1 VKILNE
7 RKDRARQRSLNQV
20 MENALDMVDGND
32 EGETEG
38 DTNNNEGTAA
48 KKGKKDK
55 KRKNKKR
62 KLQDV
67 SNAEEPSDEVKP
79 KVAKPNPKEN
89 NKKRNA
95 QDEQPEQQSSPAGG
109 ENQESKAKNK
119 KRKH

>member
-32 EGETEG
+32 GGEAEG
-38 DTNNNEGTAA
+38 DNNNEGTGANKA
-48 KKGKKDK
+48 KKDK

-67 SNAEEPSDEVKP
+67 SNAEEPNDEVKS
-79 KVAKPNPKEN
+79 KVAKPNPEQN

-95 QDEQPEQQSSPAGG
+95 DDEQPEQQTSTPTGV
-109 ENQESKAKNK
+109 ENQEPKANKK
-119 KRKH
+119 KRKN